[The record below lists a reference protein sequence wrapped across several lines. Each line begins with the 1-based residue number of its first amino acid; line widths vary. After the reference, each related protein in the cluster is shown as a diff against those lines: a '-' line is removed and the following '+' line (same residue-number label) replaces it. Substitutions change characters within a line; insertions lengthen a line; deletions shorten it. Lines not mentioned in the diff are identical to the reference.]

1 MIQIV
6 IILVVL
12 LAGGGFGAWTYM
24 EKLQADNRV
33 LQVNQ
38 EILKENELKLN
49 DAIAEQQAVIA
60 EKAKQAEQIQTA
72 NAALRTE
79 TSRLNSEKDNLAKK
93 LGKHELDILAQNK
106 PGLVNRIINRAS
118 DNVMRCFEILSGSP
132 LTHDELQA
140 DKPSLYNRE
149 CPTIHPK
156 HPANQELSLIH
167 I

>member
-6 IILVVL
+6 IILVIL

-60 EKAKQAEQIQTA
+60 EKAKQAEDIQTA

-156 HPANQELSLIH
+156 HPANQENTE
-167 I
+167 

>member
-1 MIQIV
+1 M
-6 IILVVL
+6 
-12 LAGGGFGAWTYM
+12 AGGGFGAWTYM

-49 DAIAEQQAVIA
+49 DAIADQQAVIA
-60 EKAKQAEQIQTA
+60 AKAKQAEDIQTA

-79 TSRLNSEKDNLAKK
+79 TSRLNSERENLAKK

-106 PGLVNRIINRAS
+106 PGLVTRVINRAS
-118 DNVMRCFEILSGSP
+118 DNVMRCFEVLTGSP

-156 HPANQELSLIH
+156 YKGEDS
-167 I
+167 

>member
-6 IILVVL
+6 IILVIL
-12 LAGGGFGAWTYM
+12 MAGGGFGAWTYM

-49 DAIAEQQAVIA
+49 DAIAAQDAVIA
-60 EKAKQAEQIQTA
+60 AKAKQAEDIQTA
-72 NAALRTE
+72 NNALRAE

-106 PGLVNRIINRAS
+106 PGLVSRVINRAS
-118 DNVMRCFEILSGSP
+118 DNALRCFEVLTGSP
-132 LTHDELQA
+132 LTQDELQA

-156 HPANQELSLIH
+156 HPANQENTQ
-167 I
+167 

>member
-6 IILVVL
+6 IILVIL
-12 LAGGGFGAWTYM
+12 LGAGGFGGWTYM
-24 EKLQADNRV
+24 EKLRADNHV
-33 LQVNQ
+33 LQINQ
-38 EILKENELKLN
+38 EVLKENELKLN

-60 EKAKQAEQIQTA
+60 EKQRQAEQIQTA

-79 TSRLNSEKDNLAKK
+79 TSRLNSEKKNLAKK

-106 PGLVNRIINRAS
+106 PGLVSRVINRAS
-118 DNVMRCFEILSGSP
+118 DNALRCFEVLTGSP

-156 HPANQELSLIH
+156 YKGEDS
-167 I
+167 

>member
-6 IILVVL
+6 IILVIL
-12 LAGGGFGAWTYM
+12 MAGGGFGAWTYM

-49 DAIAEQQAVIA
+49 DAIADQQAVIA
-60 EKAKQAEQIQTA
+60 EKAKQAEAIQTA

-106 PGLVNRIINRAS
+106 PGLVSRVINRAS
-118 DNVMRCFEILSGSP
+118 DNALRCFEVLTGSP

-156 HPANQELSLIH
+156 HPANQENT
-167 I
+167 

>member
-6 IILVVL
+6 IILVIL
-12 LAGGGFGAWTYM
+12 MAGGGFGAWTYM

-49 DAIAEQQAVIA
+49 DAIAAQDAVIA
-60 EKAKQAEQIQTA
+60 AKAKQAEDIQTA
-72 NAALRTE
+72 NNALRAE

-156 HPANQELSLIH
+156 HPANQENTQ
-167 I
+167 

>member
-60 EKAKQAEQIQTA
+60 EKAKQAEDIQTA
-72 NAALRTE
+72 NAALRSE

-156 HPANQELSLIH
+156 HPANQENTE
-167 I
+167 

>member
-1 MIQIV
+1 M
-6 IILVVL
+6 
-12 LAGGGFGAWTYM
+12 AGGGFGAWTYM

-49 DAIAEQQAVIA
+49 DAIADQQAVIA
-60 EKAKQAEQIQTA
+60 AKAKQAEAIQTA

-79 TSRLNSEKDNLAKK
+79 TSRLNSERENLAKK

-106 PGLVNRIINRAS
+106 PGLVVRVINRAS
-118 DNVMRCFEILSGSP
+118 DNALRCFEVLTGAP
-132 LTHDELQA
+132 LTPDEEAA

-156 HPANQELSLIH
+156 YGQEESG
-167 I
+167 

>member
-6 IILVVL
+6 IILVIL
-12 LAGGGFGAWTYM
+12 MAGGGFGAWTYM

-49 DAIAEQQAVIA
+49 DAIADQQAVIA
-60 EKAKQAEQIQTA
+60 EKAKQAEDIQTA

-156 HPANQELSLIH
+156 HPANQENTQ
-167 I
+167 

>member
-6 IILVVL
+6 IILVIL
-12 LAGGGFGAWTYM
+12 MAGGGFGAWTYM

-49 DAIAEQQAVIA
+49 DAIADQQAVIA
-60 EKAKQAEQIQTA
+60 AKAKQAEDIQTA

-106 PGLVNRIINRAS
+106 PGLVSRVINRAS
-118 DNVMRCFEILSGSP
+118 DNALRCFEVLTGSP

-156 HPANQELSLIH
+156 YKGEDS
-167 I
+167 